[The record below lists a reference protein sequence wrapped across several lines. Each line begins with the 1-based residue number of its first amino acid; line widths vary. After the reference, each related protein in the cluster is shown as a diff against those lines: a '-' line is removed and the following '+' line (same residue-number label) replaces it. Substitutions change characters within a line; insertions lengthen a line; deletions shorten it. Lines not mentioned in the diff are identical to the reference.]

1 MADNYCP
8 SKTTQSGENM
18 SDIAKFGIGQQC
30 IIRTYSAGV
39 HFGTVV
45 DRAGTEVL
53 LTNARRIWY
62 WDKAFTLNAV
72 ANGGAGDGTKMS
84 EPVTSILLTESIEV
98 IPCAEAGAKW
108 LTERASH
115 EA

>member
-1 MADNYCP
+1 
-8 SKTTQSGENM
+8 M
-18 SDIAKFGIGQQC
+18 SSLEKFGIGKQC

-39 HFGTVV
+39 HFGTVI

-53 LTNARRIWY
+53 LKDARRIWY

-72 ANGGAGDGTKMS
+72 ANSGAGDGTKMS
-84 EPVTSILLTESIEV
+84 ESVAEILLTESIEV
-98 IPCAEAGAKW
+98 LLCAKDGANW
-108 LTERASH
+108 LMERAAH

>member
-1 MADNYCP
+1 
-8 SKTTQSGENM
+8 M
-18 SDIAKFGIGQQC
+18 SSIEKFAIGQQC

-45 DRAGTEVL
+45 DRAGAEVL
-53 LTNARRIWY
+53 LKDARRIWY
-62 WDKAFTLNAV
+62 WDRAFTLNAV
-72 ANGGAGDGTKMS
+72 ANSGAGDGTKMS
-84 EPVTSILLTESIEV
+84 EPVAEILLTEAIEV

-108 LTERASH
+108 LTGRFAH

>member
-1 MADNYCP
+1 
-8 SKTTQSGENM
+8 M
-18 SDIAKFGIGQQC
+18 SSISIEKFGIGKEC

-53 LTNARRIWY
+53 LKNARRIWY

-72 ANGGAGDGTKMS
+72 ANSGAGDGTKMS
-84 EPVTSILLTESIEV
+84 EPVAEILLTESIEV
-98 IPCAEAGAKW
+98 LPCAGDGAKW
-108 LTERASH
+108 LTERVAH

>member
-1 MADNYCP
+1 
-8 SKTTQSGENM
+8 M
-18 SDIAKFGIGQQC
+18 SDIAKFGIGKQC

-39 HFGTVV
+39 HFGIVA

-72 ANGGAGDGTKMS
+72 ANSGAGNGTKMS
-84 EPVTSILLTESIEV
+84 EPVAEILLTESIEV
-98 IPCAEAGAKW
+98 IPCAEAGATW